1 LLVSKDAK
9 TSELVVGLVGSENH
23 KKVVKVA
30 PKDSEHNNCLDAT
43 LEAGDVWS
51 IEFCNTYKMF

>member
-1 LLVSKDAK
+1 MLVSKDSK
-9 TSELVVGLVGSENH
+9 TSQLVIGLVGSENH

-30 PKDSEHNNCLDAT
+30 PKDNNCLDAT

>member
-1 LLVSKDAK
+1 MI
-9 TSELVVGLVGSENH
+9 GLVGSENH

-30 PKDSEHNNCLDAT
+30 PKDNNCLDAT
-43 LEAGDVWS
+43 LDAGDVWS